1 MQRLKSIDELQDLL
15 RQPVAVIFKHSTRC
29 PMSTAAFS
37 EMKDFLESNPQPPVC
52 LVDVIDDRAIS
63 TEIAR
68 ITSVRHESPQVLIL
82 KEGRVVWHASH
93 YGVTAAA
100 VARELVRAG

>member
-1 MQRLKSIDELQDLL
+1 MQRLKNIDELQHIL
-15 RQPVAVIFKHSTRC
+15 RQPVAVVFKHSTRC
-29 PMSTAAFS
+29 PMSAAAFS
-37 EMKDFLESNPQPPVC
+37 EMKALVESNPQAPVC
-52 LVDVIDDRAIS
+52 LVNVIDDRAVS

-93 YGVTAAA
+93 HGVTAAA
-100 VARELVRAG
+100 VARELLRAG

>member
-1 MQRLKSIDELQDLL
+1 MQRLKSIDELQYLL
-15 RQPVAVIFKHSTRC
+15 RQPVAVVFKHSTRC
-29 PMSTAAFS
+29 PMSTEAFS
-37 EMKDFLESNPQPPVC
+37 EMKAFVESSPQAPVF

-93 YGVTAAA
+93 YGVTATA
-100 VARELVRAG
+100 VARELLRAG

>member
-1 MQRLKSIDELQDLL
+1 MQQLKSIDELQYLL
-15 RQPVAVIFKHSTRC
+15 RQPVAVVFKHSTRC
-29 PMSTAAFS
+29 PMSTEAFS
-37 EMKDFLESNPQPPVC
+37 EMKAFLESSPQAPVF

-93 YGVTAAA
+93 YGVTAQA
-100 VARELVRAG
+100 